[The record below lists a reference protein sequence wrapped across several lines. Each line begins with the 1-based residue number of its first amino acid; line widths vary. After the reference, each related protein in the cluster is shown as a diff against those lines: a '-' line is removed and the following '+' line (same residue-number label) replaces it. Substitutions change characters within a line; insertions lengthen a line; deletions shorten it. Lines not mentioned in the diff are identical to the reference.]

1 LTEKDL
7 KNKKQED
14 NIINYLFIGVCIIVS
29 LSFIYQIL
37 FIPTKINFS
46 RVLVVLI
53 LILSAVTIYLVDIK
67 KVTEKSEKKALW
79 KIVIRYMRYIGI
91 IVGIIVL
98 ATIILEFIL
107 R

>member
-14 NIINYLFIGVCIIVS
+14 VIISYILIGMFIIVS
-29 LSFIYQIL
+29 LSQIYRIL
-37 FIPTKINFS
+37 VIQPTKIDFG
-46 RVLVVLI
+46 I
-53 LILSAVTIYLVDIK
+53 LLLFILSAVIIYLVDIK
-67 KVTEKSEKKALW
+67 QVTEKSEKKALW
-79 KIVIRYMRYIGI
+79 KIVIRYMRYMGI

>member
-1 LTEKDL
+1 MTEKDL

-14 NIINYLFIGVCIIVS
+14 VIISYILIGMFIIVS
-29 LSFIYQIL
+29 LSQIYRIL
-37 FIPTKINFS
+37 VIQPTKIDFG
-46 RVLVVLI
+46 I
-53 LILSAVTIYLVDIK
+53 LLLFILSAVIIYLVDIK
-67 KVTEKSEKKALW
+67 QVTEKSEKKALW
-79 KIVIRYMRYIGI
+79 KIIIRYMRYMGI

>member
-14 NIINYLFIGVCIIVS
+14 VIISYILIGMFIIVS
-29 LSFIYQIL
+29 LSQIYRIL
-37 FIPTKINFS
+37 VIQPTKIDFG
-46 RVLVVLI
+46 I
-53 LILSAVTIYLVDIK
+53 LLLFILSAVIIYLVDIK
-67 KVTEKSEKKALW
+67 QVTEKSEKKALW
-79 KIVIRYMRYIGI
+79 KIIIRYMRYMGI